1 MSSESCPVSR
11 IWRIVLGV
19 LVTAAVLLPVAIA
32 AWGEVS
38 RNCGLSRQARYWAR
52 QGDEAFQKGETGL
65 AVQAYGRA
73 LSLQAHHRDIADAI
87 ARARVHELAWHP
99 DGLRTVDMDE
109 VTLDLQVVEKAFPK
123 DLATVTALRGFM
135 AAAQGRIPEGQ
146 ALYKKALEL
155 ESGNGPAHLGLA
167 LLARRDPS
175 RLAEAISELEA
186 VVQASPNRADLRA
199 LLGRTQLDRGM
210 AAEALK
216 NFEAAVEKK
225 QDASWLRDLGQA
237 ALMTGDVN
245 RAVQALTDSSR
256 LQASDPETWSL
267 LAQAYLSAKAFD
279 KAEQAARTSLSIQQT
294 PSAAY
299 RLAVALNSQ
308 QKFQEALPLLQGLV
322 SQGKEILHFYEYG
335 VALAGTGRT
344 QDAIQV
350 FQGIVQSRLP
360 EDQTVARVVQQIQA
374 QAQNRLQQLQAA
386 GK

>member
-11 IWRIVLGV
+11 NWRIVVGILFA
-19 LVTAAVLLPVAIA
+19 AAVLVPVAIA
-32 AWGEVS
+32 SWGDVS
-38 RNCGLSRQARYWAR
+38 RNCGLSRQVRYWAE
-52 QGDEAFQKGETGL
+52 QGDQAFQKGETGL
-65 AVQAYGRA
+65 AIQAYRRA
-73 LSLQAHHRDIADAI
+73 LSLQAHRKDIADAI

-109 VTLDLQVVEKAFPK
+109 VALDLAVVEKAFPK

-135 AAAQGRIPEGQ
+135 ASAQGRIPEGQ
-146 ALYKKALEL
+146 GLYKKALEL
-155 ESGNGPAHLGLA
+155 DSGNGPAHLGLA

-186 VVQASPNRADLRA
+186 VVQAGPNRPDLRA
-199 LLGRTQLDRGM
+199 LLARTQLDRGM

-216 NFEAAVEKK
+216 NYEAAVEKK
-225 QDASWLRDLGQA
+225 QEASWLKDLGQA

-256 LQASDPETWSL
+256 LQGQDPETWSL
-267 LAQAYLSAKAFD
+267 LAQAYLSGKAYD
-279 KAEQAARTSLSIQQT
+279 KAEQAARTSLSIQES

-308 QKFQEALPLLQGLV
+308 QKFQEALPLLQRLV
-322 SQGKEILHFYEYG
+322 SQGNEILNYYEYG

-344 QDAIQV
+344 QDAVRV
-350 FQGIVQSRLP
+350 FQGIVQSKLP
-360 EDQTVARVVQQIQA
+360 EDQAVARVVQQIQA
-374 QAQNRLQQLQAA
+374 QAQRRIEDLQAA